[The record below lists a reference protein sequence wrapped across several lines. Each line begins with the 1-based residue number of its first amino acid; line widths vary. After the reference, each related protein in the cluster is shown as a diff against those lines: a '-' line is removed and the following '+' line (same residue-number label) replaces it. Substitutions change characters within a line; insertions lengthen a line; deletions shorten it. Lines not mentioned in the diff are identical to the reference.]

1 MAEIKE
7 ALVPDIGD
15 YSDVPVIEVLV
26 SVGDTVSKDQ
36 SLVTLESDKATM
48 EVPSSVSGVVKE
60 IKVKLGDSL
69 SQGALVA
76 LIEVADAGVDA
87 GAAAAAKPA
96 AAAAAAPA
104 APAKAAPASA
114 PAPAA
119 KAEAAAPAAS
129 SNGGLTEARVPDIGD
144 YTDIPVIEVLVAVGD
159 TVAKDQSLVTLES
172 DKATMEVPSSA
183 AGVVKELKVKVG
195 DLLSQGSVVA
205 IIAAS
210 DGGAGAAQSPVKPTT
225 DTAET
230 AGKVEPV
237 AVPAEPDKLA
247 QREIA
252 QVQGARSGAAAQSAQ
267 VSQPSAGNPS
277 SPPVTFDAD
286 SVLPSKVPYAS
297 PVVRVFAR
305 ELGVDLNQLKGSE
318 KGGRITREDVQR
330 FVKAALSGGAP
341 AAAGAVP
348 AGGGNGLNLLAWPKV
363 DFSKFGETE
372 TQPLS
377 RIKKISG
384 ANLAR
389 NWAMI
394 PHVTQFES
402 ADITD
407 LEALRVALNKENE
420 KAGIKL
426 TMLAFLVKASAAAL
440 KTFPEFNASLDAA
453 GENLTLKKYINIGF
467 AADTPNGLV
476 VPVIRD
482 VDRKGVLQIAQESGE
497 LAKKARDGKL
507 GPADMSGG
515 CFSISS
521 LGGIG
526 GTAFTPII
534 NAPEVA
540 ILGVSKSA
548 MQPVWNG
555 KEFVPKLML
564 PLSLSYDHRVIDG
577 ALAARFTTYLSQ
589 VLADMRRVLL

>member
-26 SVGDTVSKDQ
+26 AVGDTVKKDQ

-48 EVPSSVSGVVKE
+48 EVPSPFAGVVKE
-60 IKVKLGDSL
+60 VKVKVGDSL
-69 SQGALVA
+69 SEGKVVA
-76 LIEVADAGVDA
+76 LIDVTEA
-87 GAAAAAKPA
+87 GAS
-96 AAAAAAPA
+96 AAAAPA
-104 APAKAAPASA
+104 AAKATPAPAQQAAPAA
-114 PAPAA
+114 PAQNAVKPAPAA
-119 KAEAAAPAAS
+119 AAVT
-129 SNGGLTEARVPDIGD
+129 GVVEARVPDIGD
-144 YTDIPVIEVLVAVGD
+144 YSDVPVIEVLVAVGD
-159 TVAKDQSLVTLES
+159 TVKKDQGLVTLES
-172 DKATMEVPSSA
+172 DKATMEVPASV

-195 DLLSQGSVVA
+195 DSLSEGKVVA
-205 IIAAS
+205 LIEVAGS
-210 DGGAGAAQSPVKPTT
+210 DADAPSAVAPS
-225 DTAET
+225 AET
-230 AGKVEPV
+230 GGGVEPV
-237 AVPAEPDKLA
+237 PASSAPDKLA

-252 QVQGARSGAAAQSAQ
+252 QVQATAPAKATA
-267 VSQPSAGNPS
+267 PSATQS
-277 SPPVTFDAD
+277 SPPVEFNAD
-286 SVLPSKVPYAS
+286 SVLPQKVPYAS
-297 PVVRVFAR
+297 PAVRVFAR
-305 ELGVDLNQLKGSE
+305 ELGVDLFQVSGSE
-318 KGGRITREDVQR
+318 QGGRITKDDVQR
-330 FVKAALSGGAP
+330 YVKAALSGAAP
-341 AAAGAVP
+341 AAAGAAP
-348 AGGGNGLNLLAWPKV
+348 AAGGSGLNLLPWPKV
-363 DFSKFGETE
+363 DFAKFGEVE
-372 TQPLS
+372 VKPLS

-394 PHVTQFES
+394 PHVTQFEQ
-402 ADITD
+402 ADITE

-426 TMLAFLVKASAAAL
+426 TMLAFLLKASAAAL
-440 KTFPEFNASLDAA
+440 KQFPDFNASLDAA
-453 GENLTLKKYINIGF
+453 GENLTLKKYFHIGF

-482 VDRKGVLQIAQESGE
+482 VDKKGVVELARESGE

-507 GPADMSGG
+507 GPAEMSGG

-526 GTAFTPII
+526 GTAFTPIV

-540 ILGVSKSA
+540 ILGVSKSSI
-548 MQPVWNG
+548 QPVWNG
-555 KEFVPKLML
+555 KEFAPKLML

-577 ALAARFTTYLSQ
+577 AAAARFTTYLSQ